1 MGAAKRRKK
10 SVATRKRTAPG
21 KADKGQNRN
30 SSLTQKAYEDLK
42 ERIIVG
48 YFLAGQYLKEGDI
61 SDQLGYG
68 RTPVHQAL
76 QRLQAEN
83 LVEVVP
89 RKGVIIQPESLIS
102 QIMSVLDARQL
113 VESEL
118 AAVAAEVASKV
129 EVAELRQH
137 SQ

>member
-1 MGAAKRRKK
+1 
-10 SVATRKRTAPG
+10 
-21 KADKGQNRN
+21 RN

-76 QRLQAEN
+76 QRLQAED

-89 RKGVIIQPESLIS
+89 RKGVIIQPDSIS
-102 QIMSVLDARQL
+102 QIMEVLDARQL
-113 VESEL
+113 IESEL
-118 AAVAAEVASKV
+118 AAAAAEAASRD
-129 EVAELRQH
+129 EVTELGNILSQH
-137 SQ
+137 RTYGAGTIDAFIE